1 MSIRNVLFIAVDDLR
16 PEIHCFGKKKLIT
29 PNLDR
34 LAATG
39 VRFDHA
45 YCQYPQSMPS
55 RASLLSGR
63 RPGPV
68 RCGRADGMLEDGQ
81 PSLPHHL
88 RDLGY
93 ATVSLGKVPHHNDDL
108 DDAWTAKWNDTF
120 YERDYVCDGYCSGY
134 QTIENQRLVKN
145 YHLQLHGGETTP
157 EMLPSICERADA
169 PDTAYPDGMIAAH
182 AVELI
187 HQFASR
193 GDRFFLAAG
202 FYRPHLPWACP
213 GRYWDL
219 YDRDEVDLADNPFF
233 PKDAVAYTNLVD
245 FMHYG
250 DRAIQDT
257 YGDFGAYRDD
267 DFPILP
273 EDKQRECVHG
283 YWASVSF
290 VDAQIGKAL
299 DALEATG
306 LADSTA
312 VVLWGDNGFHLGE
325 HKLWAKITNFEESTR
340 VPMIVRAPG
349 VGGDDARTTE
359 PGDGCD
365 ALVELLDLYP
375 TVCDLLGEHVPGHV
389 EGRSLRPILEN
400 PADEFHDA
408 IVMRC
413 EGSRTIRTK
422 AWRLTHYGPT
432 QGCLMTWPGRGD
444 VELFNLVEDP
454 SENVNLAN
462 RPDHAETVE
471 ALRARLDAAAPMA

>member
-16 PEIHCFGKKKLIT
+16 PEIHCFGRSKLVT

-39 VRFDHA
+39 IRFDRA
-45 YCQYPQSMPS
+45 YCQYPQCMPS

-68 RCGRADGMLEDGQ
+68 RCGRVDGMLENGQ
-81 PSLPHHL
+81 RSLPHHL

-93 ATVSLGKVPHHNDDL
+93 TTVSLGKVPHHNDDI
-108 DDAWTAKWNDTF
+108 DDAWTAKWTDTF
-120 YERDYVCDGYCSGY
+120 YERQYVCDGYCSGY

-145 YHLQLHGGETTP
+145 YHHQLHGGGLP
-157 EMLPSICERADA
+157 PDMLPSICERAEA

-182 AVELI
+182 GVELLN
-187 HQFASR
+187 QFASR

-219 YDRDEVDLADNPFF
+219 YDRDAVDLADNPFF
-233 PKDAVAYTNLVD
+233 PEDAVAYTNLVD

-250 DRAIQDT
+250 DPEIQGT

-267 DFPILP
+267 NFPVLD

-290 VDAQIGKAL
+290 VDAQIGKLL

-306 LADSTA
+306 LADQTA

-340 VPMIVRAPG
+340 VPMIIRAPG
-349 VGGDDARTTE
+349 IGNGRPADLSS
-359 PGDGCD
+359 GCD

-375 TVCDLLGEHVPGHV
+375 TVCDLLGEEAPGHV
-389 EGRSLRPILEN
+389 EGRTLRPVLED
-400 PADEFHDA
+400 PQAAFHES

-413 EGSRTIRTK
+413 EASRTIRTPD
-422 AWRLTHYGPT
+422 WRLSHYGASN
-432 QGCLMTWPGRGD
+432 GCLKTWPDRGN
-444 VELFNLVEDP
+444 VELFDMNADP
-454 SENVNLAN
+454 RENVNLAR
-462 RPDHAETVE
+462 RPEYAAVV
-471 ALRARLDAAAPMA
+471 AKLRAALDARCPLA